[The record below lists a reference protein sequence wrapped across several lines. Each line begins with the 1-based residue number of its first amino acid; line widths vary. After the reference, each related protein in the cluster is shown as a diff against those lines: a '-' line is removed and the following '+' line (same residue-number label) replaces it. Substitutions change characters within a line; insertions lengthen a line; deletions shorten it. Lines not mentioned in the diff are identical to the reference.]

1 MLANISCYAPSILA
15 EIFFFL
21 RRRPRTVYG
30 HCCGRVQS
38 TDMKAAILEGE
49 KGLQSSMEKRENAA
63 LLSKQETTSSLEDRA
78 CEEARETEKR

>member
-1 MLANISCYAPSILA
+1 MLRSINFGRD
-15 EIFFFL
+15 IFFFL
-21 RRRPRTVYG
+21 RRRPRTFYG

-78 CEEARETEKR
+78 REEARETEKR